1 MKKQQ
6 GFTLIEL
13 VVVIVILGILAVTAA
28 PKFMNLQGDARNA
41 SLQGLKGAIQ
51 GAAGIVYG
59 KAAIAGL
66 EDTASTV
73 NPAPSVAVG
82 TGKVLTNYGYPIAAT
97 GGIDNAVAGVG
108 STNTDWAVSTTDN
121 VTIINNTDGVNKGQL
136 FTFKA
141 YDKNKDD
148 AITLD
153 VNNGKVTIGN
163 NSIPKNCFLVYVPAK
178 ENGTAQVFMPKDACK
193 D

>member
-59 KAAIAGL
+59 KAAIAGI
-66 EDTASTV
+66 EDTAASAGV
-73 NPAPSVAVG
+73 SVAVG
-82 TGKVLTNYGYPIAAT
+82 TGKVLTNYGYPTATT

-108 STNTDWAVSTTDN
+108 GTNTDWAVSSQDN
-121 VTIINNTDGVNKGQL
+121 VTIDGNGTGATKGQL
-136 FTFKA
+136 FTFSQYK
-141 YDKNKDD
+141 DNKDN
-148 AITLD
+148 AVTITIAD
-153 VNNGKVTIGN
+153 GKVTTPQTA
-163 NSIPKNCFLVYVPAK
+163 IPKNCFLVYVPAVK
-178 ENGTAQVFMPKDACK
+178 DGTAQVLMPTNACK

>member
-1 MKKQQ
+1 MKRQQ

-59 KAAIAGL
+59 KAAIKGI
-66 EDTASTV
+66 EST
-73 NPAPSVAVG
+73 SGAVSAG
-82 TGKVLTNYGYPIAAT
+82 TGTVKTKFGYPTATT

-108 STNTDWAVSTTDN
+108 STNTDWAVSSNNN
-121 VTIINNTDGVNKGQL
+121 VTIDGNGNGAKEGQL
-136 FTFKA
+136 FTFSQYEA
-141 YDKNKDD
+141 NKDS
-148 AITLD
+148 AVKITIAD
-153 VNNGKVTIGN
+153 GKVTTTQTA
-163 NSIPKNCFLVYVPAK
+163 IPKNCFLVYVPAVK
-178 ENGTAQVFMPKDACK
+178 NGTAQVLMPTNACK